1 MGHAECVVELRGLVR
16 QILQPLG
23 PPVFDPAGAG
33 FGGLVEKVHRFALR
47 PEKFADRAELGLLIA
62 ELALEFDD
70 SSLLLLLLPI
80 LVAPFGHLLEGL
92 AHLFHLLLHLFLL
105 QEHLA
110 SHRFLV

>member
-1 MGHAECVVELRGLVR
+1 MQFKAQGDDILGHAECVVELRGLVR

-70 SSLLLLLLPI
+70 SSLLLLLLQRGEKTTHTSNCSS
-80 LVAPFGHLLEGL
+80 LNSRNAK
-92 AHLFHLLLHLFLL
+92 
-105 QEHLA
+105 
-110 SHRFLV
+110 